1 MSGHDREMQPIDFAV
16 QGEYSHND
24 YFLSVF
30 LSLFLST
37 VCISSNHK
45 LELYG
50 SFAFGEQKHK
60 NIMNQ
65 LEANQKCRW
74 KCEAEHYN
82 DVRCTMGEP

>member
-16 QGEYSHND
+16 QGEYSHDD

-30 LSLFLST
+30 LSK

-50 SFAFGEQKHK
+50 SFAFGELKAQKHYES
-60 NIMNQ
+60 I
-65 LEANQKCRW
+65 
-74 KCEAEHYN
+74 
-82 DVRCTMGEP
+82 GSEPKMQMKV

>member
-16 QGEYSHND
+16 QGEYSHD
-24 YFLSVF
+24 DCFLSVF

-50 SFAFGEQKHK
+50 SFAFGELKVKAQKHYESIGSQPK
-60 NIMNQ
+60 MQ
-65 LEANQKCRW
+65 MK
-74 KCEAEHYN
+74 
-82 DVRCTMGEP
+82 V

>member
-50 SFAFGEQKHK
+50 SFAFGELKAQKHYES
-60 NIMNQ
+60 I
-65 LEANQKCRW
+65 
-74 KCEAEHYN
+74 
-82 DVRCTMGEP
+82 GSEPKMQMKV